1 MDGTEGDAESDG
13 LSAFSFSINDI
24 DFGEREIERPLS
36 PTPSGAFSRYSFAT
50 QGQGLELDD
59 ATFELDYRF
68 RLPPPI
74 PGTPPNLETDIV
86 MGLEKS
92 REEEDGDIEISQS
105 IVNQTQHIPP
115 TANSDSSHDSMPQDL
130 VNHLYTP
137 TISSHS
143 HLLLLCQY
151 HVESKR
157 M

>member
-1 MDGTEGDAESDG
+1 
-13 LSAFSFSINDI
+13 
-24 DFGEREIERPLS
+24 
-36 PTPSGAFSRYSFAT
+36 
-50 QGQGLELDD
+50 
-59 ATFELDYRF
+59 
-68 RLPPPI
+68 
-74 PGTPPNLETDIV
+74 
-86 MGLEKS
+86 MGLEKL
-92 REEEDGDIEISQS
+92 REEEDGDIEVSQS
-105 IVNQTQHIPP
+105 IVKQTQDIPP